1 MKERRN
7 EVAPPCVVGVFLSS
21 LWAVDYCDVT
31 KEASVLLPR
40 QTNEGKAVSNKH
52 LRDSLTSERE
62 MNKSLAPLW
71 LLNSSTAC
79 DSTKSIYIFCNV
91 VGIDHDA
98 SRDLWPG
105 AE

>member
-1 MKERRN
+1 MKERN

-62 MNKSLAPLW
+62 MNKSLAHFGF
-71 LLNSSTAC
+71 
-79 DSTKSIYIFCNV
+79 SIRRQRAIRLKVYIYFV
-91 VGIDHDA
+91 M
-98 SRDLWPG
+98 
-105 AE
+105 